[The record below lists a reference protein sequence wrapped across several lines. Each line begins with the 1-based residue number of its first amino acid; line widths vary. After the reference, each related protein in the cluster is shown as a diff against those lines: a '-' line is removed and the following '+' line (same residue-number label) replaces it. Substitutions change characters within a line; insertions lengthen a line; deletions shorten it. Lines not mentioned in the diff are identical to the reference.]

1 MEGRVDAP
9 ALDKEVSRKLLFA
22 TRRVHSGATIMISIV
37 TEDEYGFQMN
47 ASTDKSESFKGNAV
61 LKAHWGEDGFH
72 ESGDNTYTKN
82 KFVVVLVGLNELTIL
97 VNNVDIHGVVQAEVH
112 CHNLP
117 CTQFNLTTELVD
129 TLLKL

>member
-47 ASTDKSESFKGNAV
+47 ASTDKCESFEGNAV
-61 LKAHWGEDGFH
+61 LKAHQGEDGFH

-97 VNNVDIHGVVQAEVH
+97 VNNVDILGVVQAEVR